1 MRTKVELE
9 KERLVKIRGN
19 MVEKGFIAP
28 IYIGKLISGMSDTLF
43 VLH

>member
-1 MRTKVELE
+1 MRTKEGLG

-28 IYIGKLISGMSDTLF
+28 TYIGKFMVGKSDT
-43 VLH
+43 